1 MPFYEKGPVRIH
13 YEEAGS
19 GFPLL
24 VIPGGGLNSTIE
36 GLKTHPFN
44 PLDEFKDGYRVIA
57 ADLRHAK
64 GGQSTGPLESD
75 RPWDAYADDH
85 IGLMDHLGI
94 REFAVLG
101 FCIGGPFIWNLF
113 QRAPG
118 RVVAA
123 ILAQPSGFRPT
134 MPDLFYQNNIKGWAP
149 GLVERRSDITIKEAG
164 AFLEKMYRANADF
177 VFTVSRDFVRQCKT
191 PVLIMPDDVAAHPY
205 AVALES
211 AHLAPNAQLSIYPW
225 KANPEQIEIA
235 LRHVRTFLKANVPAA
250 QAQRPALAA
259 Q

>member
-1 MPFYEKGPVRIH
+1 MPFYEKGNVKLH
-13 YEEAGS
+13 YAETGS

-24 VIPGGGLNSTIE
+24 VIPGGGLNSTIK

-44 PLDEFKDGYRVIA
+44 PLVEFKDQYRVIA
-57 ADLRHAK
+57 ADLRNAN
-64 GGQSTGPLESD
+64 GGQSSGPLEID
-75 RPWDAYADDH
+75 RPWDAYTDDH
-85 IGLMDHLGI
+85 IRLMDHLGI
-94 REFAVLG
+94 REFVVLG
-101 FCIGGPFIWNLF
+101 FCIGGPFIWNLLK
-113 QRAPG
+113 RAPG
-118 RVVAA
+118 RVVAG

-149 GLVERRSDITIKEAG
+149 GLVERRSDVTMEKAG

-177 VFTVSRDFVRQCKT
+177 VFTVTRDFVRQCQT
-191 PVLIMPDDVAAHPY
+191 PLLVLPDDVAAHPY

-211 AHLAPNAQLSIYPW
+211 AHLAPNAQVSIYPW
-225 KANPEQIEIA
+225 KANPEQIELT
-235 LRHVRTFLKANVPAA
+235 LRHVRTFLKANTPAA